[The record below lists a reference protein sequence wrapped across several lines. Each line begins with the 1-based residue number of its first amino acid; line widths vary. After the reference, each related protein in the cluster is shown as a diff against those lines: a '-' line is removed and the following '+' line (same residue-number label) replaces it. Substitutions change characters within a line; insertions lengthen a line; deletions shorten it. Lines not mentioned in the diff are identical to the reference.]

1 MSSQPPLSG
10 ADEAL
15 IDGAARRRCQTLK
28 SVDDA
33 YAQLVQTVKDLGTEG
48 PFTYDAREI
57 FELWDPTPPDL
68 LGQWDNTYWVISSD
82 HGYNLGH
89 HRIPS
94 NKFLLYDHA
103 VRIPAVVRGPGIKVP
118 GRSILKALAYDV
130 TRYRHCAMS

>member
-1 MSSQPPLSG
+1 MIP
-10 ADEAL
+10 
-15 IDGAARRRCQTLK
+15 
-28 SVDDA
+28 
-33 YAQLVQTVKDLGTEG
+33 
-48 PFTYDAREI
+48 
-57 FELWDPTPPDL
+57 

-118 GRSILKALAYDV
+118 GWSILKAPAYDV
-130 TRYRHCAMS
+130 TRYGHCAMS